1 MPLITSIVT
10 CCCCGSTSKLVGS
23 TVTGWGAFEFHDCLL
38 SFSLWHILCF
48 CEQLRHLQEAS
59 LYRQRAREEV
69 QRRAREA
76 LRAKRSTTTLEL
88 SEELRI
94 GDVSCKRG
102 KPERPELVPSTL
114 FVLWHGMELV
124 VRRFGCHDMVVP
136 MFQSQRLI
144 KANAKIA
151 MIRRLHLQ
159 VHLEYSN
166 LSLKSSDPQLE
177 TR

>member
-1 MPLITSIVT
+1 M
-10 CCCCGSTSKLVGS
+10 
-23 TVTGWGAFEFHDCLL
+23 
-38 SFSLWHILCF
+38 
-48 CEQLRHLQEAS
+48 
-59 LYRQRAREEV
+59 

-114 FVLWHGMELV
+114 FVLWHGILGGKEI
-124 VRRFGCHDMVVP
+124 GCNDMVVP

-159 VHLEYSN
+159 VHLEYLN
-166 LSLKSSDPQLE
+166 LSLRSSDPQLE